1 MTIVGLGMDATEVA
15 RIAETLERY
24 GDRFL
29 RRVFTDEEIAYCMRR
44 KHPAQHLAG
53 RFAAKEAGM
62 KAIGTGHAFGVLWR
76 DLEVL
81 RRGGPPQLQF
91 HNAAG
96 EHFRRLGAVR
106 AFLTITHTDT
116 LALAHVILTGSE
128 GNAR

>member
-15 RIAETLERY
+15 RIADTLARH

-29 RRVFTDEEIAYCMRR
+29 RRVFTDEEIAYCLRR
-44 KHPAQHLAG
+44 RNPAPHLAG

-76 DLEVL
+76 DLEVV

-91 HNAAG
+91 HNAARG
-96 EHFRRLGAVR
+96 HFARLGAVR
-106 AFLTITHTDT
+106 AHLTITHTDT
-116 LALAHVILTGSE
+116 LALAHVILVGDPV
-128 GNAR
+128 NPR